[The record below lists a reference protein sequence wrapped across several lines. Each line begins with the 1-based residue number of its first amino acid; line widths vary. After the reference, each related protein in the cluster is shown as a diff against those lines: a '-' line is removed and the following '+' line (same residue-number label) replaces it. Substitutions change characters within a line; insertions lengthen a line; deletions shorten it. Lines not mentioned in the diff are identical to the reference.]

1 MVIKSITFANA
12 REGWQIWEE
21 KLNQLDAPAGQILM
35 GMEATSR
42 YGENLYQ
49 ELEQRGYVLRLLHPG
64 QTHHFHQQ
72 RGLRAKTDRLDAM
85 TIARAL
91 LSGEARMGYVPSEQ
105 VATYRELVRLHTQLS
120 DTAASYQNEI
130 QALIVVLFPEF
141 TQVFADPCLPTALSV
156 LKAFPSAQALVEAGV
171 EPLVQLLR
179 AQPAAHYGRPT
190 AKKLLALANQ
200 SVSSGRARAGRST
213 SLRILCDQLEHT
225 QANLARLNAEIEQ
238 LLNTDPG
245 VKGLQQVPEFGPK
258 TLAVLRA
265 EVGDVQR
272 FSRTDEV
279 IAYGGMDIEIK
290 ESGLGSRQSQT
301 FQTRQWPGSRR
312 VLYMTAL
319 RCIHRQDSA
328 FGVYYQRLV
337 QRGLKKG
344 SALMAV
350 MRKLLAVAAHLLMHE
365 GEEYDSNKVCGSRES
380 VCRRL
385 EARYSEVQG
394 GYLFL
399 LPKGFFALLA
409 QDLTNLMASLPRLR
423 HQYQSRGRATCP
435 KLEKS

>member
-1 MVIKSITFANA
+1 MRRTPSAPSEEEATIKYVCGIDIGSQSCVGCICRPDKSVVIKAITFANA

-21 KLNQLDAPAGQILM
+21 KLSQLDAPPSQILI

-42 YGENLYQ
+42 YGENLYH
-49 ELEQRGYVLRLLHPG
+49 ELEQHGYVLRLLHPG

-72 RGLRAKTDRLDAM
+72 QGLRAKTDRLDAM
-85 TIARAL
+85 TIARTL
-91 LSGEARMGYVPSEQ
+91 LSGEARMGYVPDEQ
-105 VATYRELVRLHTQLS
+105 VATYRELVRLHTQLA

-171 EPLVQLLR
+171 DPLFQVLR
-179 AQPAAHYGRPT
+179 AQPVAHYGRPT
-190 AKKLLALANQ
+190 AKKLVALANQ

-225 QANLARLNAEIEQ
+225 QANLAHLNAEIEH
-238 LLNTDPG
+238 LLSTDPG

-265 EVGDVQR
+265 ELGDVQR

-290 ESGLGSRQSQT
+290 ESGLWKGQAKLSKRGS
-301 FQTRQWPGSRR
+301 GLLRR

-319 RCIHRQDSA
+319 RSIHREDSA
-328 FGVYYQRLV
+328 FGVYYRRLV
-337 QRGLKKG
+337 ERGLKKG

-350 MRKLLAVAAHLLMHE
+350 MRKMLAVAAHLLRHE
-365 GEEYDSNKVCGSRES
+365 GEEYDPSKVCGSR
-380 VCRRL
+380 
-385 EARYSEVQG
+385 AG
-394 GYLFL
+394 
-399 LPKGFFALLA
+399 
-409 QDLTNLMASLPRLR
+409 
-423 HQYQSRGRATCP
+423 
-435 KLEKS
+435 

>member
-1 MVIKSITFANA
+1 
-12 REGWQIWEE
+12 
-21 KLNQLDAPAGQILM
+21 
-35 GMEATSR
+35 
-42 YGENLYQ
+42 
-49 ELEQRGYVLRLLHPG
+49 
-64 QTHHFHQQ
+64 
-72 RGLRAKTDRLDAM
+72 M
-85 TIARAL
+85 TIARVL
-91 LSGEARMGYVPSEQ
+91 LSGEARMGYVPDER

-179 AQPAAHYGRPT
+179 AQKAAHYGRPT
-190 AKKLLALANQ
+190 AKKLVALANQ
-200 SVSSGRARAGRST
+200 SVSSGRAIAGRST

-225 QANLARLNAEIEQ
+225 QANLARLNAEIEH

-265 EVGDVQR
+265 ELGDVQR

-279 IAYGGMDIEIK
+279 IAYGGMDIQIK
-290 ESGLGSRQSQT
+290 ESGLWKGKAKLSKRGS
-301 FQTRQWPGSRR
+301 GLLRR

-319 RCIHRQDSA
+319 RCIHRKDSA

-337 QRGLKKG
+337 DRGLKKG

-365 GEEYDSNKVCGSRES
+365 GEKYDPSKVCGSS
-380 VCRRL
+380 
-385 EARYSEVQG
+385 AG
-394 GYLFL
+394 
-399 LPKGFFALLA
+399 
-409 QDLTNLMASLPRLR
+409 
-423 HQYQSRGRATCP
+423 
-435 KLEKS
+435 

>member
-1 MVIKSITFANA
+1 MRGNEQEPSLKEKRRCAMKMPPPAPSSEGAVIKYVCGIDIGSQCCVGCICRPDKSVVIKSITFANA

-21 KLNQLDAPAGQILM
+21 KLKQLDAPAGEILI

-49 ELEQRGYVLRLLHPG
+49 ELEQRGYVLRLFHPG

-91 LSGEARMGYVPSEQ
+91 LSGEARMGYVPDEQ
-105 VATYRELVRLHTQLS
+105 VATYRELVRLHTQLA

-130 QALIVVLFPEF
+130 QALVVVLFPEF
-141 TQVFADPCLPTALSV
+141 TQVFADPCLPTALAV

-171 EPLVQLLR
+171 EALVQVLR

-190 AKKLLALANQ
+190 AKKLVALANQ

-225 QANLARLNAEIEQ
+225 QANLARLNTEIEQ

-265 EVGDVQR
+265 ELGDVQR
-272 FSRTDEV
+272 FSRIDARDCLWGDGYRDQGERSQ
-279 IAYGGMDIEIK
+279 D
-290 ESGLGSRQSQT
+290 RQSQT
-301 FQTRQWPGSRR
+301 FQTRQWLAATRPLHERSALHSSER
-312 VLYMTAL
+312 VGLWCL
-319 RCIHRQDSA
+319 LSA
-328 FGVYYQRLV
+328 FGATRPQE
-337 QRGLKKG
+337 GLRTDGRDAQNVG
-344 SALMAV
+344 S
-350 MRKLLAVAAHLLMHE
+350 
-365 GEEYDSNKVCGSRES
+365 GC
-380 VCRRL
+380 
-385 EARYSEVQG
+385 
-394 GYLFL
+394 
-399 LPKGFFALLA
+399 P
-409 QDLTNLMASLPRLR
+409 LTHA
-423 HQYQSRGRATCP
+423 
-435 KLEKS
+435 

>member
-1 MVIKSITFANA
+1 MRKTPSASSEEEATIKYVCGIDIGSQSCVGCICRPDKSVVIKAITFANA

-21 KLNQLDAPAGQILM
+21 KLKQLDAPPGQILI

-42 YGENLYQ
+42 YGENLYHA
-49 ELEQRGYVLRLLHPG
+49 LEQRGYVLRLLHPG

-72 RGLRAKTDRLDAM
+72 RSLRAKTDRLDAM

-105 VATYRELVRLHTQLS
+105 VATYRELVRLHTQLA
-120 DTAASYQNEI
+120 DTAAGYQNEI

-171 EPLVQLLR
+171 EALVQVLR
-179 AQPAAHYGRPT
+179 AQPVAHFGHPT
-190 AKKLLALANQ
+190 AKKLVALANQ

-225 QANLARLNAEIEQ
+225 QANLARLESEMEQ
-238 LLNTDPG
+238 LLSTDPG
-245 VKGLQQVPEFGPK
+245 VKGLQQVPEFGMK

-265 EVGDVQR
+265 ELGDVQR
-272 FSRTDEV
+272 FARTDEV

-290 ESGLGSRQSQT
+290 QSGLWKGQAKLSKRGS
-301 FQTRQWPGSRR
+301 GLLRR

-319 RCIHRQDSA
+319 RCIHRPDSP
-328 FGVYYQRLV
+328 FGVYYRRLV
-337 QRGLKKG
+337 ERGLKKG

-350 MRKLLAVAAHLLMHE
+350 MRKLLAVAAHLLRHE
-365 GEEYDSNKVCGSRES
+365 GEEYDPSKVCGS
-380 VCRRL
+380 
-385 EARYSEVQG
+385 G
-394 GYLFL
+394 TG
-399 LPKGFFALLA
+399 
-409 QDLTNLMASLPRLR
+409 
-423 HQYQSRGRATCP
+423 
-435 KLEKS
+435 